1 MLLLL
6 LLTVGPPDLAP
17 RPQNDASIYLKV
29 AAEYRT
35 GDREGALIE
44 IRGWRGGEIR
54 AAIRALREET
64 NRGHKVVLRA
74 GEVVDLPVEIDF
86 RTVEA
91 AALMHVEA
99 GLLELQS
106 LGVARAESQFAAATS
121 LVEWSH
127 ELKEQRL
134 RLLARL
140 RRTHEA
146 TKQLDR
152 ALSITLKIDRREFYV
167 ALAAATLAVGFPRM
181 ALPFAERAKAAA
193 PLDAEALLL
202 SACVKESL
210 ALEEKVRTREGE
222 ARRLGEEAEALFRQA
237 LSADPAQNEAH
248 LRLGRVLLAQS
259 RPHEAE
265 PVLQQAA
272 EQARDNPQRYLALLF
287 LGRAS
292 ELQDKPNRGAT
303 FYRRALEAWP
313 ESQAARLA
321 LARCL
326 EASAGPTA
334 ARPHVMASLLDSS
347 KPAREPDPWWSYPFG
362 PRGLAKVAVERLWQA
377 TLGRS
382 FGS

>member
-1 MLLLL
+1 M
-6 LLTVGPPDLAP
+6 
-17 RPQNDASIYLKV
+17 V

-44 IRGWRGGEIR
+44 IRGWRQGEIR
-54 AAIRALREET
+54 AGIRALREEAD
-64 NRGHKVVLRA
+64 RKHKVVLRA
-74 GEVVDLPVEIDF
+74 GEVVVLPVEIDF

-106 LGVARAESQFAAATS
+106 LGVARAESQFSAATS

-127 ELKEQRL
+127 ELKAQRL

-146 TKQLDR
+146 KQLDR
-152 ALSITLKIDRREFYV
+152 ALSIELRIDKREFYV
-167 ALAAATLAVGFPRM
+167 ALAAGALAVGFPPA
-181 ALPFAERAKAAA
+181 ALPYVERAKAAA
-193 PLDAEALLL
+193 PLDAEVLLL

-210 ALEEKVRTREGE
+210 ALVEKVRTRDRE
-222 ARRLGEEAEALFRQA
+222 ARRLREEAEALFRETLA
-237 LSADPAQNEAH
+237 ADPAQAEAR
-248 LRLGRVLLAQS
+248 LRLGGVLLAGS
-259 RPHEAE
+259 RPREAE
-265 PVLQQAA
+265 VVLRQAV
-272 EQARDNPQRYLALLF
+272 EEARDDRQRYLALLF

-292 ELQDKPNRGAT
+292 EQEDPRSGAA

-313 ESQAARLA
+313 DSQAARLA

-326 EASAGPTA
+326 EASAGPPEA
-334 ARPHVMASLLDSS
+334 HPLVMASLLDSGRPS
-347 KPAREPDPWWSYPFG
+347 REPDPWWSYPFG
-362 PRGLAKVAVERLWQA
+362 PRGLAMVAVERLWQA